1 MIRHLLLLLLIST
14 TCAADNGHVVAT
26 YKTQKYNV
34 AIFVEPWPVRVGE
47 AQLRALVTRN
57 DGTLVTDSAILP
69 FAGKIETLHL
79 REEGAFTYV
88 YNFDGVEQPPLEF
101 QILAK
106 SSVLATYWDI
116 WLFLLVGLI
125 LIILREKL
133 AKNQARRYPNR

>member
-1 MIRHLLLLLLIST
+1 
-14 TCAADNGHVVAT
+14 
-26 YKTQKYNV
+26 
-34 AIFVEPWPVRVGE
+34 
-47 AQLRALVTRN
+47 
-57 DGTLVTDSAILP
+57 LP
-69 FAGKIETLHL
+69 FAGKIKTLHL

-106 SSVLATYWDI
+106 SSVLATYWQI